1 MDFPSSPLSHARR
14 MTLLVGLWGFV
25 VLVLITFRSAVL
37 PFAGAAIIAYVVAPV
52 VDRLAGVRVG
62 RRTLPRWGALLLV
75 YAVFFVLAY
84 AFFVALVPQLY
95 KELARISR
103 DLLSSAQGL
112 TPARTRE
119 LASQVEVWL
128 SDHGLPVAL
137 TSRTLD
143 DGSGRPFNVSVD
155 LEQVIRDFA
164 SRVSS
169 FIEGNVVNIFRTS
182 QVVLG
187 GMLTSVFMVFFMLM
201 VAAFFSIDAGR
212 IGRYV
217 STLVPANFREDAE
230 QLLSR
235 VDRSLA
241 GVVRGQ
247 LTICLVNG
255 LLTLMG
261 LLLFRVKFAFLLATI
276 ATFFSLVPI
285 FGTIISSVPI
295 MLVALGTGGWKSGI
309 AMLLWILGIHALEA
323 YFLNPKIMGQA
334 ARIHPV
340 VVAFALLAGERTYG
354 ILGALLAAPL
364 AAVLVA
370 CFEFVRQRA
379 QPTTPASP
387 G

>member
-1 MDFPSSPLSHARR
+1 MDSQASPPSHARR
-14 MTLLVGLWGFV
+14 MTMLAALWLFAVLLLV
-25 VLVLITFRSAVL
+25 IFRTAVL
-37 PFAGAAIIAYVVAPV
+37 PFALAALVAYVVAPI
-52 VDRLAGVRVG
+52 VDRLAAVRLKG
-62 RRTLPRWGALLLV
+62 RTLPRWGALLLV

-103 DLLSSAQGL
+103 DLLSSAQSL
-112 TPARTRE
+112 TPAKTRE
-119 LASQVEVWL
+119 LASKVELWL

-143 DGSGRPFNVSVD
+143 ESGGPFNVSVD

-164 SRVSS
+164 SRVSG

-187 GMLTSVFMVFFMLM
+187 GMLASVFMVFFMLM
-201 VAAFFSIDAGR
+201 VAAFFSIDASR
-212 IGRYV
+212 IGKYV
-217 STLVPANFREDAE
+217 STLVPPELREDAQ
-230 QLLSR
+230 QLISR

-255 LLTLMG
+255 LLTLIG
-261 LLLFRVKFAFLLATI
+261 LLLFRVKFAFLLASV

-295 MLVALGTGGWKSGI
+295 VLVALGTGGWKSAL
-309 AMLLWILGIHALEA
+309 AMLVWITGIHALEA

-354 ILGALLAAPL
+354 ILGALLAAPV
-364 AAVLVA
+364 AAIFVA
-370 CFEFVRQRA
+370 CFEFVRQKA
-379 QPTTPASP
+379 QPS
-387 G
+387 